1 MRRIRVKTWI
11 RTVAIAMIAFP
22 EPITTVLG
30 ILILCASFAI
40 FRPKK
45 LSKFGDLEALV
56 KKSLLDTEPAG
67 FRRYV
72 AARQKI
78 VHHSINLYFPLP
90 DQKVPENTGPAAD
103 VSRTVTSGNL
113 AAVAAKDKSDLSCGD
128 LPATPYSLA
137 RDEAPGNGAE
147 SSYHKN
153 PWFDNRQIS
162 ETVFHHTLRTSFPE
176 YEAGQESGTNKNL
189 NASGLKKGEP
199 AVEHHT
205 LKLSPVPETHTVS
218 SETPESTFAGWRHQ
232 VVLHHKLIMN

>member
-1 MRRIRVKTWI
+1 MRRVGIKTWI
-11 RTVAIAMIAFP
+11 KTVAIAMIAFP

-56 KKSLLDTEPAG
+56 KKSLLDMEPAG

-78 VHHSINLYFPLP
+78 VHHSINLYFPFP
-90 DQKVPENTGPAAD
+90 DQKAPENAGPAVD
-103 VSRTVTSGNL
+103 VSRSITSNKL
-113 AAVAAKDKSDLSCGD
+113 AAVAAKDKSDLAGWD
-128 LPATPYSLA
+128 LPATPYSMI

-176 YEAGQESGTNKNL
+176 YEASQESGAKN
-189 NASGLKKGEP
+189 NPKEGGLKKAETD
-199 AVEHHT
+199 VEHHT
-205 LKLSPVPETHTVS
+205 LKLSPVPDTHAVAPVNPGS
-218 SETPESTFAGWRHQ
+218 TPAGWRHQ
-232 VVLHHKLIMN
+232 VLHHKLIMN